1 VIIIY
6 GALTLCIIFECWLKK
21 SISNKKQEEE
31 NHENIFSPIIYIYH
45 NPRKANIK
53 NFLILILMI
62 ILDYIYDAGIM
73 YYQLKNKRH
82 SELVFGEIYKFLD
95 VFFLYLA
102 FRLFHKVIFYR
113 HQYVAIIIIILMGLG
128 RFIIKFFFDKEF
140 KKNFDDNFDY
150 TLIIAIIVFPFIDS
164 IKIYFLQK

>member
-73 YYQLKNKRH
+73 Y
-82 SELVFGEIYKFLD
+82 
-95 VFFLYLA
+95 
-102 FRLFHKVIFYR
+102 
-113 HQYVAIIIIILMGLG
+113 
-128 RFIIKFFFDKEF
+128 
-140 KKNFDDNFDY
+140 
-150 TLIIAIIVFPFIDS
+150 
-164 IKIYFLQK
+164 